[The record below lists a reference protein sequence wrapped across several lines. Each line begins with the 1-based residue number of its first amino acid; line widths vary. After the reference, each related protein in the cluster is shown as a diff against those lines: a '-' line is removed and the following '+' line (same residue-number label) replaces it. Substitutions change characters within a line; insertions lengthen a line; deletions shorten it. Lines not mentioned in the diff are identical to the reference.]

1 MNGGS
6 SAGADLLCCIRIVL
20 YGESVPHC
28 SWRSIVVKHP
38 GPLKKRSL
46 SSIYTTTM
54 HGRIH
59 CQSTPWP
66 AADSQVGIAS
76 GLTLPL
82 SLLSFRKH
90 FCSGH
95 FIPTVYMQCMTYH
108 DDPQQTDKS
117 ADDPVIKRF

>member
-46 SSIYTTTM
+46 SSIYHHARAHSLSIDALACGRLPSRYRVRAHAAPVSFVFPQTFLFRTFYSYCVHAM
-54 HGRIH
+54 HDM
-59 CQSTPWP
+59 S
-66 AADSQVGIAS
+66 
-76 GLTLPL
+76 
-82 SLLSFRKH
+82 
-90 FCSGH
+90 
-95 FIPTVYMQCMTYH
+95 
-108 DDPQQTDKS
+108 
-117 ADDPVIKRF
+117 